1 MLAYGMKIKRRPVT
15 SETITQSHSQIT
27 KNKSQNIKE
36 KLEAKYQR
44 VTDSKSKIKSVVSRT
59 IPQDSR
65 DRLMVDYNFIRWQTN
80 LR

>member
-1 MLAYGMKIKRRPVT
+1 M
-15 SETITQSHSQIT
+15 
-27 KNKSQNIKE
+27 KE

-44 VTDSKSKIKSVVSRT
+44 VTDSKSKIKSALWRA

>member
-1 MLAYGMKIKRRPVT
+1 M
-15 SETITQSHSQIT
+15 
-27 KNKSQNIKE
+27 KE

-44 VTDSKSKIKSVVSRT
+44 VTDSKSKIKSALWRA

-65 DRLMVDYNFIRWQTN
+65 DRLMVHYNFIRWQTN